1 MLLTGLRK
9 EVAFALYWPFLAP
22 PFYLFL
28 IYYEAQFSCAF
39 EKKKVFVKHYLM
51 GATSRVVAVRVKSRH
66 SFVEQMRMCNESLA
80 KHDEARINW
89 KTQVT

>member
-1 MLLTGLRK
+1 MNCC
-9 EVAFALYWPFLAP
+9 FLSMFISAS
-22 PFYLFL
+22 
-28 IYYEAQFSCAF
+28 ADQ
-39 EKKKVFVKHYLM
+39 VFVKHYLM